1 MNYQLGKYIKELK
14 LAGHPDKARILSGF
28 FKTGKGQY
36 GEGDI
41 FLGIYV
47 PTQRQIAKKYQTLSP
62 KDLEFLLKSKI
73 HEHRLGALFI
83 LIAQYEKGDDIIK
96 EKIYKFYLKNIK
108 WVNNWDLVDLSAP
121 NIVGD
126 WLKNKPKNI
135 LYKMVDSP
143 KLWQKR
149 IAIISTLAFI
159 RSGQFVDTLKISE
172 ILLSDKHDLIHKA
185 VGWMLRELGKRD
197 EVTLK
202 KFLNKFATKMPRT
215 MLRYS
220 IEKFNQ
226 LDRNYYLCLKK
237 I

>member
-1 MNYQLGKYIKELK
+1 MNTQLNKYIHDLK
-14 LAGHPDKARILSGF
+14 SVGHPDKARILSGF

-47 PTQRQIAKKYQTLSP
+47 PIQRQIAKRYF
-62 KDLEFLLKSKI
+62 DLDFRSLETLLKSKI
-73 HEHRLGALFI
+73 HEHRLGALFV
-83 LIAQYEKGDDIIK
+83 LTDQYKKGDNKLK

-108 WVNNWDLVDLSAP
+108 GINNWDLVDISCP
-121 NIVGD
+121 NIVGQ
-126 WLKNKPKNI
+126 WLRDKPKDI
-135 LYKMVDSP
+135 LYQLAYSKN
-143 KLWQKR
+143 LWQKR

-159 RSGQFVDTLKISE
+159 RSGQLTDTLKISE
-172 ILLSDKHDLIHKA
+172 ILMNDKHDLIHKS
-185 VGWMLRELGKRD
+185 VGWMLRELGKKD
-197 EVTLK
+197 EKVLK
-202 KFLNKFATKMPRT
+202 KFLDKFAAKMPRT

-226 LDRNYYLCLKK
+226 SDRNHYLCLKK